1 MSDSFERVQKVIA
14 QSGLTSRR
22 KAEDLIIDGRVQVN
36 QETITELGTK
46 VSPNDEVS
54 VDGIPLDKERLVYY
68 LLYKPRGVISS
79 VSDDKD
85 REVVLD
91 LMMNVEERI
100 FPIGRLDYNTSGAL
114 LLTNDGEFANLLMH
128 PRYEMEKI
136 YVARLEGIPTPAQL
150 EQLKT
155 GVYDDG
161 DILKAVN
168 HRVLST
174 DKKKNTM
181 IIEIKLQEG
190 KNRHIH
196 RMMEGIGF
204 PVNKLKRE
212 KFSFITLKGLQPGQ
226 YRPLTFD
233 EVTELRE
240 LAIENQKKNK

>member
-1 MSDSFERVQKVIA
+1 MSDSLERVQKIIA

-22 KAEDLIIDGRVQVN
+22 KAEDLIRDGRVQVN

-46 VSPNDEVS
+46 VSSKDEVS
-54 VDGIPLDKERLVYY
+54 VDGIPLDKEKLVYY

-79 VSDDKD
+79 VSDDKE

-136 YVARLEGIPTPAQL
+136 YVARLEGIPTTAQL

-168 HRVLST
+168 HRVLSI

-226 YRPLTFD
+226 HRPLTFD
-233 EVTELRE
+233 EIKELRE
-240 LAIENQKKNK
+240 LAIENSEK

>member
-1 MSDSFERVQKVIA
+1 MSDSLERVQKIIA

-22 KAEDLIIDGRVQVN
+22 KAEDMIVDGRVQVN
-36 QETITELGTK
+36 QETISELGTK
-46 VSPNDEVS
+46 VSPKDEVS
-54 VDGIPLDKERLVYY
+54 VDGIPLDKEKLVYY

-79 VSDDKD
+79 VSDDLE
-85 REVVLD
+85 REVVID
-91 LMMNVEERI
+91 LMPNVEKRI

-128 PRYEMEKI
+128 PRYEMEKT
-136 YVARLEGIPTPAQL
+136 YVARLEGIPTSNQL

-155 GVYDDG
+155 GVYDEG
-161 DILKAVN
+161 DNLKAVS

-174 DKKKNTM
+174 DKKKNIM

-212 KFSFITLKGLQPGQ
+212 KFSFITLEGLQSGQ
-226 YRPLTFD
+226 HRPLTFK
-233 EVTELRE
+233 EVKELTELAE
-240 LAIENQKKNK
+240 KNAK

>member
-1 MSDSFERVQKVIA
+1 MSDSLERVQKIIA

-22 KAEDLIIDGRVQVN
+22 KAEDLIRDGRVQVN

-46 VSPNDEVS
+46 VSSKDEVS
-54 VDGIPLDKERLVYY
+54 VDGIPLDKEKLVYY

-79 VSDDKD
+79 VSDDKE

-136 YVARLEGIPTPAQL
+136 YVARLEGIPTTAQL

-168 HRVLST
+168 HRVLSI
-174 DKKKNTM
+174 DKKKDTM

-226 YRPLTFD
+226 HRPLTFD
-233 EVTELRE
+233 EIKELRE
-240 LAIENQKKNK
+240 LALENSEK

>member
-1 MSDSFERVQKVIA
+1 MSDTLDRVQKVIA

-22 KAEDLIIDGRVQVN
+22 KAEDLIIEGRVQVN
-36 QETITELGTK
+36 QETISELGTK
-46 VSPNDEVS
+46 VSPKDEVS
-54 VDGIPLDKERLVYY
+54 VDGIPLYKEKLVYF

-85 REVVLD
+85 REVVTD
-91 LMMNVEERI
+91 LMLDIEERV

-136 YVARLEGIPTPAQL
+136 YVARLEGIPTTSQL

-161 DILKAVN
+161 EKLTAVS
-168 HRVLST
+168 HRVISV
-174 DKKKNTM
+174 DRKKNVM
-181 IIEIKLQEG
+181 ILEIKLQEG

-226 YRPLTFD
+226 HRHLTFK
-233 EVTELRE
+233 EVKELTEL
-240 LAIENQKKNK
+240 AKENVNK